1 MIHIQCLCLKCYKLD
16 VFRNSFKRNKS
27 QSYLRI
33 IVQNFKEWRFF
44 KKLIILALFFHLL
57 EHFVSV
63 YLYIVYMCV
72 FWKSRLT
79 VSIFE
84 ALNQIWFHC
93 FGVFSGTN
101 WLLSS
106 SDGGGWRPNSHFIAW
121 HTSTTKSFC
130 TWWNL
135 FCLKN
140 LDRMLLHA
148 SFSLYFWGQTYY
160 IFHLI
165 CSLNKK
171 TYSNFS
177 TRDWRGEIGL
187 SE

>member
-1 MIHIQCLCLKCYKLD
+1 M
-16 VFRNSFKRNKS
+16 
-27 QSYLRI
+27 
-33 IVQNFKEWRFF
+33 
-44 KKLIILALFFHLL
+44 ILALFFHLL
-57 EHFVSV
+57 EHFVSI
-63 YLYIVYMCV
+63 YIVYVCV

-148 SFSLYFWGQTYY
+148 SFSLSTFEVK
-160 IFHLI
+160 LI
-165 CSLNKK
+165 TSFIWFVHWTKKHIPTSLPETDKEK
-171 TYSNFS
+171 LACQSS
-177 TRDWRGEIGL
+177 
-187 SE
+187 S